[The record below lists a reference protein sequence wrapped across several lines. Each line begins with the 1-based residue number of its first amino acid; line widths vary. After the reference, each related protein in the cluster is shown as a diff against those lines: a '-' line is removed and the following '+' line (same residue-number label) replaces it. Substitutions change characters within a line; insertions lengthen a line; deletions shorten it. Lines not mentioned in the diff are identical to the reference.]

1 MPRLR
6 HAHLLEAKKASVIRQ
21 QGICGVIFIGY
32 FLLCG
37 CITSHDTKPFL

>member
-6 HAHLLEAKKASVIRQ
+6 HTHLLDAVQSLVACHEGSR
-21 QGICGVIFIGY
+21 GVIFIGY
-32 FLLCG
+32 FLLWG